1 MQHQKL
7 TSQCPFLTT
16 SRQMRELDRRT
27 IEEVG
32 IPGAVLME
40 NAGRATV
47 DAMEEHFG
55 PVCGKTVLI
64 FAGPGNNGGDGL
76 VIARWTHSR
85 GAHPLVLLVAEPE
98 RLPPDA
104 ALNWQILKRL
114 NLPCRIINAPA
125 DLSHTLDSLTKE
137 LCSRPLHSVVDA
149 LFGIGLTRA
158 LDGVYLEALRAIAT
172 LARAHACPVV
182 AADIP
187 SGLNSDTGQVLG
199 EAVQA
204 SLTVSYGMMK
214 PGHLH
219 HGGTLSGMV
228 QVADI
233 GIPRQTVAEADLK
246 GIALDGSIQPLLNKR
261 PVDAHKGSNGHV
273 LILAG
278 STGKTGAALLAAQ
291 GALRSGAGLVSCAV
305 AANLFPIF
313 ASALLEAM
321 YAPLAASCDY
331 LSQADYA
338 AVTELCRHKQA
349 LVIGPGI
356 GTADDTAAL
365 VLRLYRERQ
374 EPMVVDADALT
385 ILAANREI
393 LAKPGGPRIF
403 TPHPGEMA
411 RLLDQSIAHLQA
423 DRLAAAQ
430 ALCRLCSESKYLI
443 VAVLKG
449 AGTVVASSDGRW
461 AINRSGNA
469 GMATGGM
476 GDVLAGVT
484 AGLLAQGHAPW
495 QAACAGVWLHGAAAD
510 LLAQERPYGYSASEL
525 AAALPRLFHSTLKIF
540 QEEACSLPEIL

>member
-1 MQHQKL
+1 MQNQEL
-7 TSQCPFLTT
+7 TSQCPALAF
-16 SRQMRELDRRT
+16 SAQMRELDRRA
-27 IEEVG
+27 IEELG

-47 DAMEEHFG
+47 DAMAAHFG

-76 VIARWTHSR
+76 VIARWAHGRS
-85 GAHPLVLLVAEPE
+85 AHPLVLLLAEPE

-104 ALNWQILKRL
+104 ALNWNILQRL
-114 NLPCRIINAPA
+114 ALPCRVIQTAG
-125 DLSHTLDSLTKE
+125 DLDKALDDLKKE
-137 LCSRPLHSVVDA
+137 LCARPLHSVVDA
-149 LFGIGLTRA
+149 LFGIGLARPLA
-158 LDGVYLEALRAIAT
+158 GLYLEALRAINS
-172 LARAHACPVV
+172 LACTHACPVV

-214 PGHLH
+214 PGHIH
-219 HGGTLSGMV
+219 HGAAPAGVV

-233 GIPRQTVAEADLK
+233 GIPKKIVAEAGLT
-246 GIALDGSIQPLLNKR
+246 GIILDRSIQPLLSKR
-261 PVDAHKGSNGHV
+261 PLDAHKGSNGHV

-278 STGKTGAALLAAQ
+278 SSGKTGAALLAAQ
-291 GALRSGAGLVSCAV
+291 GALRSGAGLVSCAI

-313 ASALLEAM
+313 AGALLEAM
-321 YAPLAASCDY
+321 YAPLAASQDF
-331 LSQADYA
+331 LSHADYA
-338 AVTELCRHKQA
+338 AVAGLCRHKQA
-349 LVIGPGI
+349 LLIGPGI
-356 GTADDTAAL
+356 ALADETARL
-365 VLRLYRERQ
+365 VLRLYQERT
-374 EPMVVDADALT
+374 EAMMVDADALT
-385 ILAANREI
+385 ILAANQEI
-393 LAKPGGPRIF
+393 LAQPGGPRIF

-411 RLLDQSIAHLQA
+411 RLLGEPITSLQT

-430 ALCRLCSESKYLI
+430 KLCQLCEKSAQPI

-449 AGTVVASSDGRW
+449 AGTVVAASDGRW

-476 GDVLAGVT
+476 GDVLAGVI
-484 AGLLAQGHAPW
+484 AGLLAQGQAPW

-510 LLAQERPYGYSASEL
+510 LLAEERAFGYSASEV
-525 AAALPRLFHSTLKIF
+525 AAALPRLFKPIPNNF
-540 QEEACSLPEIL
+540 QEKPCSTPEIL